1 MGTLVV
7 KKKYSPVLCTT
18 VFVVDVDDKLSVN
31 SVVSTEAVVVSVD
44 KICIYLNIA
53 MYFTSK

>member
-7 KKKYSPVLCTT
+7 KKNYSPVLCTT
-18 VFVVDVDDKLSVN
+18 VSVVDVDNKLSVN

-53 MYFTSK
+53 MYFT